1 VTRPVAGPRD
11 PAPVRLAQVRAHTRH
26 LIGDEARALA
36 DQWSYR
42 GHDARRSMLLAYLTG
57 YLGAYC
63 EQVDRDPTIPAR
75 EVAAVVQGV
84 LDAVEAESRPRE
96 TS

>member
-1 VTRPVAGPRD
+1 VTRPAAGRRE
-11 PAPVRLAQVRAHTRH
+11 PAPARLEQVRAGARQ
-26 LIGDEARALA
+26 LVGDESRALV
-36 DQWSYR
+36 DEWSYR
-42 GHDARRSMLLAYLTG
+42 GRDARRSMLLAFVTG

-63 EQVDRDPTIPAR
+63 EQVDRDPTIHAR

-84 LDAVEAESRPRE
+84 LDAVTAADRPRE

>member
-1 VTRPVAGPRD
+1 MTAASPRD
-11 PAPVRLAQVRAHTRH
+11 PAPARLDQVRARARQ
-26 LIGDEARALA
+26 LAGDETRALI

-42 GHDARRSMLLAYLTG
+42 GRDARRSMLLAYLTG

-63 EQVDRDPTIPAR
+63 EQVERGPAIHAR

-84 LDAVEAESRPRE
+84 LDAVAIESRPRE
-96 TS
+96 AS